1 MTGHSLNGQVANTT
15 NPSQDG
21 YKLWYSGE
29 DARHEYILGCLVHS
43 KVIRV
48 IRCTCIQLSQLLT
61 PSPQTKNQGGPHGTH
76 QTDFILLPT
85 LQIQQIISETHGI
98 QTWFWKLWIKVNW
111 LNWSSPFV
119 SLFPSEL
126 VCILFFCTVFL
137 TVAWIIISIF
147 VFCSLRCIFTLRFV
161 YSCIALRSPPL
172 YLSMAMTV
180 IIRDWSEA
188 WSSPTATPHSFC
200 SSCFQIT
207 PPTPFLQTNTQWMSH

>member
-1 MTGHSLNGQVANTT
+1 MVKWQILPILAKMAT
-15 NPSQDG
+15 NCGTVGKMPDMSTS
-21 YKLWYSGE
+21 WAASCTV
-29 DARHEYILGCLVHS
+29 RWS
-43 KVIRV
+43 V
-48 IRCTCIQLSQLLT
+48 IRCTRIQLSQLLT

-200 SSCFQIT
+200 SSCLQIT
-207 PPTPFLQTNTQWMSH
+207 SPTPFLQTNTQWMSH